1 MAVRGSGKII
11 PDADRINGQK
21 HNINPFQL
29 SFGMQPGAIHPD
41 HTKRLADE
49 HGLRVTV
56 TSNRHFAEQDQRMG
70 QPLQLCLKPGKFQQ
84 PVCHAR

>member
-1 MAVRGSGKII
+1 MAVRSLGKII
-11 PDADRINGQK
+11 LDADRINGQK
-21 HNINPFQL
+21 HNINLFQL
-29 SFGMQPGAIHPD
+29 SCGMQSGAMHPD
-41 HTKRLADE
+41 HTKRQADE

-84 PVCHAR
+84 PVCRPR